1 MEQKSFQE
9 LNLNNAILFS
19 ATLKKD
25 RNLEERYMRLEE
37 EYKLREKEGHKKG
50 KEEGIK
56 EIFSLM
62 NAMKHNNEEHLIP
75 LLSDDQNFYE
85 AKLKEYHL

>member
-1 MEQKSFQE
+1 
-9 LNLNNAILFS
+9 
-19 ATLKKD
+19 
-25 RNLEERYMRLEE
+25 MRLEE
-37 EYKLREKEGHKKG
+37 EFKLREKEGHKKG

-62 NAMKHNNEEHLIP
+62 NAMKQNNEEHLIS
-75 LLSDDQNFYE
+75 LLSEDQNFYE